1 MPDPPVIPNPTAKEI
16 KIPHF
21 MPFFWIACAFA
32 SGLLLAD
39 LLKAPVLVWIIL
51 SALTLLLWLLPRIL
65 SKFWAPA
72 RLLLPN
78 SAHPRRL
85 PLIALAAFCFLG
97 ALRYQTAQPQITPTH
112 AAYYNYKGLV
122 QLTGIV
128 SAPPDQRDTYT
139 ALEVELESLE
149 PLEAG
154 SPLVPPETV
163 HGRILLQV
171 LSGTSHHYGDHISI
185 RGNLQTPPDYGD
197 FSYQDYLARQGIY
210 SLMSYAYV
218 ELYEENAG
226 NPILSA
232 IYRLKDHS
240 REVLQQNFPSPES
253 DLLSGILLG
262 DESGLSPQLKSAYQ
276 LTGTTHIIAI
286 SGFNIAILAGLI
298 TSLLNRALGTKWGT
312 LAAILTIGVY
322 TILVGADAAVVR
334 AAIMGIAGAMGTLIG
349 RRQNGLNTLGLA
361 AFVMCIF
368 NPNMPWDISFQ
379 LSFFATLGLV
389 TYAPPLQARF
399 LDFLSRYVPEDTAQ
413 RLAGPISEY
422 FIFTL
427 VAQALVL
434 PLLAYHFGN
443 FSPLFLLANPL
454 ILPPQPLV
462 MILGG
467 IALLGGLLNPALGKA
482 LAYLAWP
489 FAAYTNR
496 MVTWLATLP
505 AGKLSIS
512 TFSFL
517 WVVLYYLLFFTLTF
531 AKDRKALF
539 KQFLK
544 PATLL
549 LTLSCIV
556 LIVWSLAFSTPDGRL
571 TLTLLPETNSPVLLV
586 ETPQGRTIL
595 LNGGVRASALNQAL
609 GQSLPFGHRQIDVLV
624 IPSCRRDDVIGLG
637 GLPDRVEIKQALWI
651 CDPETIQ
658 TTRQL
663 YLLLDENDAQQNM
676 FEENAWLDLGNGAK
690 LTMLAVDTNASYLTL
705 EQENFRALL
714 AFGKPETH
722 PWETQT
728 PLSLLVLPGN
738 TKADNIHQADLN
750 HLQVQLVFLPVDAQ
764 TLPLSGGLAL
774 AELFDDLP
782 LYRTDL
788 FGWLKLSTDGQQL
801 WFNAQ
806 YSH

>member
-1 MPDPPVIPNPTAKEI
+1 
-16 KIPHF
+16 
-21 MPFFWIACAFA
+21 
-32 SGLLLAD
+32 
-39 LLKAPVLVWIIL
+39 LKQA
-51 SALTLLLWLLPRIL
+51 
-65 SKFWAPA
+65 
-72 RLLLPN
+72 
-78 SAHPRRL
+78 
-85 PLIALAAFCFLG
+85 
-97 ALRYQTAQPQITPTH
+97 
-112 AAYYNYKGLV
+112 
-122 QLTGIV
+122 
-128 SAPPDQRDTYT
+128 
-139 ALEVELESLE
+139 
-149 PLEAG
+149 
-154 SPLVPPETV
+154 
-163 HGRILLQV
+163 
-171 LSGTSHHYGDHISI
+171 SHHYGDHISI

-276 LTGTTHIIAI
+276 LTGTAHIIAI

-389 TYAPPLQARF
+389 IYAPPLQARF

-422 FIFTL
+422 LIFTL

-549 LTLSCIV
+549 LALGCIA
-556 LIVWSLAFSTPDGRL
+556 LIVWSTAFSAPDGRL
-571 TLTLLPETNSPVLLV
+571 TLTLLPDTNSPVLLV
-586 ETPQGRTIL
+586 ETPAACAPAPSTRHLVNPCPSVTARL
-595 LNGGVRASALNQAL
+595 TCWSFPHAGGMISSGLADYQTALKSNKPYGYATL
-609 GQSLPFGHRQIDVLV
+609 KPFRQ
-624 IPSCRRDDVIGLG
+624 RDNCI
-637 GLPDRVEIKQALWI
+637 
-651 CDPETIQ
+651 
-658 TTRQL
+658 
-663 YLLLDENDAQQNM
+663 
-676 FEENAWLDLGNGAK
+676 
-690 LTMLAVDTNASYLTL
+690 SYLTKMML
-705 EQENFRALL
+705 NKACLRKMPGWILGMVLNSPCLQLTR
-714 AFGKPETH
+714 
-722 PWETQT
+722 T
-728 PLSLLVLPGN
+728 P
-738 TKADNIHQADLN
+738 AI
-750 HLQVQLVFLPVDAQ
+750 
-764 TLPLSGGLAL
+764 
-774 AELFDDLP
+774 
-782 LYRTDL
+782 
-788 FGWLKLSTDGQQL
+788 
-801 WFNAQ
+801 
-806 YSH
+806 

>member
-1 MPDPPVIPNPTAKEI
+1 MTLIYLGCAWLAGIFLGSLLHLPP
-16 KIPHF
+16 
-21 MPFFWIACAFA
+21 PFV
-32 SGLLLAD
+32 GLLASLPLA
-39 LLKAPVLVWIIL
+39 
-51 SALTLLLWLLPRIL
+51 TLLLWRKEQRIRL
-65 SKFWAPA
+65 ISAC
-72 RLLLPN
+72 LLLLLLGILYSN
-78 SAHPRRL
+78 VKA
-85 PLIALAAFCFLG
+85 PLRSFDEGHI
-97 ALRYQTAQPQITPTH
+97 
-112 AAYYNYKGLV
+112 AYYNDQGWVKIEG
-122 QLTGIV
+122 TV
-128 SAPPDQRDTYT
+128 SGEPDVRDTYT
-139 ALEVELESLE
+139 NLRVEVSKIEVKGQKR
-149 PLEAG
+149 EATG
-154 SPLVPPETV
+154 TVLVRAPRYPE
-163 HGRILLQV
+163 R
-171 LSGTSHHYGDHISI
+171 
-185 RGNLQTPPDYGD
+185 DYGD
-197 FSYQDYLARQGIY
+197 ELEIEGLLETPPELEGFSYREYLARQGIY
-210 SLMSYAYV
+210 SMLRRAQ
-218 ELYEENAG
+218 
-226 NPILSA
+226 I
-232 IYRLKDHS
+232 
-240 REVLQQNFPSPES
+240 VLINRGQGSVFRRT
-253 DLLSGILLG
+253 LLSFKRRAQRVIALILHEPQAALLTGILLG
-262 DESGLSPQLKSAYQ
+262 VETGIPADLMEAFSA
-276 LTGTTHIIAI
+276 TGTTHIIAI

-389 TYAPPLQARF
+389 IYAPPLQARF

-422 FIFTL
+422 LISTL

-549 LTLSCIV
+549 LALGCIA
-556 LIVWSLAFSTPDGRL
+556 LIVWSTAFSAPDGRL
-571 TLTLLPETNSPVLLV
+571 TLTLLPDTNSPVLLV

-663 YLLLDENDAQQNM
+663 YLLLDENDAQQSM

-788 FGWLKLSTDGQQL
+788 FGWLKLSTDAQQL
-801 WFNAQ
+801 WFNAH